1 MWKHRKN
8 LDECL
13 TLIRQKRAIACPN
26 FGNNSIL
33 IISNTCN
40 IIYKFVGFM
49 KQLRMYEAA
58 LIKAGYI
65 VLPDDSDSDDDE
77 KASNEILNKTTACT

>member
-26 FGNNSIL
+26 FGNNSIF
-33 IISNTCN
+33 IISITLN
-40 IIYKFVGFM
+40 IIYKLIGFM
-49 KQLRMYEAA
+49 KQLRMYEAT
-58 LIKAGYI
+58 LIKAGHI
-65 VLPDDSDSDDDE
+65 VLPDDSDSDDNE